1 MAISIPKVN
10 AIYAGHTALQAAS
23 QNGNIEVIQLLLK
36 NNADLEIEDKD
47 GDRAVHHAAF
57 GNEPRV
63 IELLHAHSKNPNTP
77 LDLNS
82 RNKRYQTALHIAVNK
97 SHLEVV
103 KVLLKLG
110 AHPNLQDID
119 GDMALHDAISK
130 KNEEIAKL
138 LLDANAD
145 LSICNKNGFN
155 PIHHAALRGNS
166 G

>member
-1 MAISIPKVN
+1 MVSVRWK
-10 AIYAGHTALQAAS
+10 
-23 QNGNIEVIQLLLK
+23 
-36 NNADLEIEDKD
+36 DKD
-47 GDRAVHHAAF
+47 GDRAIHHAAF

-63 IELLHAHSKNPNTP
+63 IEILYNHSRNPTTL

-97 SHLEVV
+97 SHVEVV

-130 KNEEIAKL
+130 KNEEIVKL

-145 LSICNKNGFN
+145 LSISNKNGFN